1 MKKIYENPMMEAVM
15 LEAND
20 VITTSGGNKL
30 PDEESPF

>member
-1 MKKIYENPMMEAVM
+1 MKKIYENPMMEAGM
-15 LEAND
+15 LEATD